1 MLPENTVPT
10 NNIRAPNICIDNDTL
25 KGTTATI
32 NEPDEEK
39 KANMIPSII
48 NFLDAPLICK
58 YLAKNSVSKILKITR
73 IVNPVLNTTAEGYS
87 LPSCAPVGVEP
98 K

>member
-1 MLPENTVPT
+1 MLPENTVPR

-25 KGTTATI
+25 KGITATI

-39 KANMIPSII
+39 NANMIPSII
-48 NFLDAPLICK
+48 NFLGAPLICK

-73 IVNPVLNTTAEGYS
+73 TVNPVFM
-87 LPSCAPVGVEP
+87 P
-98 K
+98 KN